1 VKTDNPDIPRYVPK
15 HEDYGRFADHY
26 FKPENFSILEYI
38 LCPFCGCPGIEAKPG
53 KTFCHKCNYHFYIDD
68 RVECV
73 FADPEN
79 LRLPLKGAVCPVCGL
94 IQGEDSEH
102 CVYCNTNLNSNNNYC

>member
-1 VKTDNPDIPRYVPK
+1 MKHAPDMDR
-15 HEDYGRFADHY
+15 
-26 FKPENFSILEYI
+26 I
-38 LCPFCGCPGIEAKPG
+38 LCPFCGYPGIEAKPG
-53 KTFCHKCNYHFYIDD
+53 KTSCHECHASFFIDD

-73 FADPEN
+73 FADPKD

-102 CVYCNTNLNSNNNYC
+102 CVYCNTKFNSRGNYC